1 MTEHYANIEP
11 SRADVDALEGPV
23 LLEFGTAWCGH
34 CRAAQPLIGK
44 ALADRSGITHL
55 KIEDGPGRP
64 LGRSFR
70 VKLWPTLILLSKGQE
85 LGRVVRPQ
93 DLRAIEQ
100 ALGAAGRGLTAC
112 NHAATGP
119 GNTGIDPVLRDHRQA
134 SRGIIRRPVL
144 QEPWRVAH
152 VRTRSAV
159 VPIRNQSL

>member
-1 MTEHYANIEP
+1 MRAISHHLTVAIVINGQQHPRKRSRPPAERHAHGRLEPIRAIRRAAPVEMTEHYANIEP

-100 ALGAAGRGLTAC
+100 ALGAAGRG
-112 NHAATGP
+112 
-119 GNTGIDPVLRDHRQA
+119 
-134 SRGIIRRPVL
+134 
-144 QEPWRVAH
+144 
-152 VRTRSAV
+152 
-159 VPIRNQSL
+159 